1 MIHGCPVTTTGQLG
15 ERRCMLAGK
24 STPRREMKWKLLHTF
39 SEAQLWFKQRQYCQ
53 DWSWNNLKKGKC
65 FNKWQSRQC
74 WNFIFTFSEKK
85 WAISDVLIFPLKILR
100 FFSKLCH
107 LLWKKKKR
115 CWLKISCWLWKCSV
129 FLHSTGGLLK
139 TFQIFHVDNY
149 ISLCNTRFKEGGTK
163 L

>member
-24 STPRREMKWKLLHTF
+24 STPRREMKCKLLHTF

-74 WNFIFTFSEKK
+74 WNLIFTFSEKK

-100 FFSKLCH
+100 FFPNYAIHCE
-107 LLWKKKKR
+107 KKKK
-115 CWLKISCWLWKCSV
+115 KDVDWKFLAGSRNVQCS
-129 FLHSTGGLLK
+129 FIPLGAYWRLSK
-139 TFQIFHVDNY
+139 SFM
-149 ISLCNTRFKEGGTK
+149 
-163 L
+163 

>member
-24 STPRREMKWKLLHTF
+24 STPRREMKCKLLHTF

-74 WNFIFTFSEKK
+74 WNLIFTFSEKK
-85 WAISDVLIFPLKILR
+85 WAISDVLIFPLKILS
-100 FFSKLCH
+100 FFPNYAIHCE
-107 LLWKKKKR
+107 KKKKKKMLIENFLLALEMFSVPSFH
-115 CWLKISCWLWKCSV
+115 WGPTEDFPNLSC
-129 FLHSTGGLLK
+129 
-139 TFQIFHVDNY
+139 
-149 ISLCNTRFKEGGTK
+149 R
-163 L
+163 